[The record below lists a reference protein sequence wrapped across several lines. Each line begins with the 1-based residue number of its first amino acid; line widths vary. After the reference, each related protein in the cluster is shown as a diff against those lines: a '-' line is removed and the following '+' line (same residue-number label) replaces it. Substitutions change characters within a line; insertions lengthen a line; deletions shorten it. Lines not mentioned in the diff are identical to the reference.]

1 MPDGG
6 ELGLVLEQD
15 VLGGL
20 ELDLGDEDGVLA
32 LELADRGLEGA
43 EVRVAALAGAAGGG
57 AVAGLAARQAL
68 GLGERGVGGLVQ
80 RGLAEPDERVQ
91 PRELGVRVRRV
102 LHFGTVARVDFF
114 GFIRAFGGLFLFFLD
129 KRPVR
134 SGVFY

>member
-6 ELGLVLEQD
+6 ELGLLLEQD

-20 ELDLGDEDGVLA
+20 ELELGDEACVLA

-43 EVRVAALAGAAGGG
+43 EVRVAALAGAAGGI

-68 GLGERGVGGLVQ
+68 GLGERGVEEGGLRQ

-91 PRELGVRVRRV
+91 PRELGVRVRRRVRV
-102 LHFGTVARVDFF
+102 LHFGRRRKRVAFF
-114 GFIRAFGGLFLFFLD
+114 GLYGLLAGFFC
-129 KRPVR
+129 
-134 SGVFY
+134 FFFE